1 VRRTSLTTTLVGQ
14 IPEQVDFADYKDVD
28 GMKLPF
34 TIRISAVDPSYSGV
48 RKFTEIKLNVPVDP
62 KQFNKPE

>member
-1 VRRTSLTTTLVGQ
+1 
-14 IPEQVDFADYKDVD
+14 
-28 GMKLPF
+28 MKLAF

-62 KQFNKPE
+62 KQFNKPA